1 MFQKKSNVV
10 GTCIARERKRAGL
23 SQEALAER
31 LHVTRQTISNW
42 ERGQSVPDTESL
54 KALADCL
61 SVPIEKLIYGEQDP
75 QQKEPETLR
84 EVLAQEF
91 PVERWC
97 HWLGIFVLVWGFITG
112 IREGSGGKF
121 YWNLAFA
128 AWYPAVIR
136 GTALLATSKILTL
149 LSKEKEL

>member
-1 MFQKKSNVV
+1 
-10 GTCIARERKRAGL
+10 
-23 SQEALAER
+23 LAER

-61 SVPIEKLIYGEQDP
+61 SVPIEKLIYGEQK
-75 QQKEPETLR
+75 QQEPETLR

-97 HWLGIFVLVWGFITG
+97 HWLGIIMLVCGLISG
-112 IREGSGGKF
+112 LRAGSGTKEVDVNTIAWAF
-121 YWNLAFA
+121 YWNDAFA
-128 AWYPAVIR
+128 VWYPAAVR
-136 GTALLATSKILTL
+136 GTALLALSKILTL
-149 LSKEKEL
+149 LSKEKEP